1 MFIPKKRIACTVGHS
16 ILRNGTITSAD
27 GTAKGGVN
35 EYKWCKEFT
44 QILVE
49 TFKKNGIQA
58 DFICCPERKF
68 ASASEERSYKLNIV
82 NSGKYDLVIES
93 HLNSFNSTAKG
104 TETLY
109 YPSSSKGK
117 DIAQRVNDKLDDIFV
132 DRGIKAR
139 GNLYILKC
147 DPVAILN
154 EYFFCDNKSD
164 YQKADEKHE
173 KQLIA
178 NKVVEAVLNK
188 KIVNNTPSKP
198 STNNTNTNK
207 GDVHMKT
214 LVTYL
219 GDADVFGAIM
229 LAQKNKCAL
238 MKVSDYEKEKGNI
251 KVDKVI
257 QVGGNANDTNRFETF
272 KNVAKQL

>member
-16 ILRNGTITSAD
+16 ILKNGTITSAD
-27 GTAKGGVN
+27 GTNKGGVN

-44 QILVE
+44 KILVE

-68 ASASEERSYKLNIV
+68 SSANEERSYKLAIV

-93 HLNSFNSTAKG
+93 HLNSFNSKAKG

-109 YPSSSKGK
+109 YPTSKNGK
-117 DIAQRVNDKLDDIFV
+117 DIAQRVNDKLDDIFL
-132 DRGIKAR
+132 DRDIKAR

-154 EYFFCDNKSD
+154 EYFFCDNRED
-164 YQKADEKHE
+164 YQKADEPHE

-178 NKVVEAVLNK
+178 NKVVEGVLNK
-188 KIVNNTPSKP
+188 TITNTTPSKP
-198 STNNTNTNK
+198 SNTNK
-207 GDVHMKT
+207 GDVYMKT

-219 GDADVFGAIM
+219 GDADVFGAIV

-238 MKVSDYEKEKGNI
+238 MKVSDYEKEKANI

>member
-1 MFIPKKRIACTVGHS
+1 MFIPKKRIACVVGHS
-16 ILRNGTITSAD
+16 ILKNGTITSAD
-27 GTAKGGVN
+27 GTSKGGVN
-35 EYKWCKEFT
+35 EYKWCKDFT
-44 QILVE
+44 KTLAN
-49 TFKKNGIQA
+49 TFIKNGIQA

-68 ASASEERSYKLNIV
+68 SSASEERSYKLSIV
-82 NSGKYDLVIES
+82 NSGKYDLVIEN

-109 YPSSSKGK
+109 YPTSKNGK
-117 DIAQRVNDKLDDIFV
+117 DLAQRVNDKLDDIFA

-154 EYFFCDNKSD
+154 EYFFCDNRED
-164 YQKADEKHE
+164 YQKADEPHE

-198 STNNTNTNK
+198 STNTNK

-229 LAQKNKCAL
+229 LAQKNNCAL
-238 MKVSDYEKEKGNI
+238 MKVSDYEKEKANI

-257 QVGGNANDTNRFETF
+257 QVGGNVNDTNRFETF

>member
-16 ILRNGTITSAD
+16 ILKNGTITSAD
-27 GTAKGGVN
+27 GTTKGGVN

-44 QILVE
+44 KILVE

-68 ASASEERSYKLNIV
+68 SSASEERSYKLAIV

-93 HLNSFNSTAKG
+93 HLNSFNSKAKG

-109 YPSSSKGK
+109 YPTSKNGK
-117 DIAQRVNDKLDDIFV
+117 DIAQRVNDKLDDIFL
-132 DRGIKAR
+132 DRDIKAR

-154 EYFFCDNKSD
+154 EYFFCDNKED
-164 YQKADEKHE
+164 YQKADELHE

-178 NKVVEAVLNK
+178 NKVVEGVLNK
-188 KIVNNTPSKP
+188 KIVDTKPSKP
-198 STNNTNTNK
+198 QNDNK
-207 GDVHMKT
+207 GDVYMKT

-219 GDADVFGAIM
+219 GDADVFGAIV

-238 MKVSDYEKEKGNI
+238 MKVSDYEKEKANL

>member
-1 MFIPKKRIACTVGHS
+1 MFIPNKRIACVVGHS
-16 ILRNGTITSAD
+16 ILKNGTITSAD

-35 EYKWCKEFT
+35 EYKWCKDFT
-44 QILVE
+44 KTLAN
-49 TFKKNGIQA
+49 TFIKNGIQA
-58 DFICCPERKF
+58 DVICCPERKF
-68 ASASEERSYKLNIV
+68 SSASEERSYKLSIV
-82 NSGKYDLVIES
+82 NSGKYDLVIEN

-109 YPSSSKGK
+109 YPTSKNGK
-117 DIAQRVNDKLDDIFV
+117 DLAQRVNDKLDDIFV

-154 EYFFCDNKSD
+154 EYFFCDNRED
-164 YQKADEKHE
+164 YKKADEPHE

-188 KIVNNTPSKP
+188 KITNTAPSKP
-198 STNNTNTNK
+198 STNTNK

-219 GDADVFGAIM
+219 GDADVFGAII
-229 LAQKNKCAL
+229 LAQKNSCAL
-238 MKVSDYEKEKGNI
+238 MKVSDYEKEKSNI

-257 QVGGNANDTNRFETF
+257 QVGGNANDINRFETF

>member
-49 TFKKNGIQA
+49 TFRRNGIQA

-68 ASASEERSYKLNIV
+68 TSPKQEASYKLDIV

-93 HLNSFNSTAKG
+93 HLNSFNSKAKG

-109 YPSSSKGK
+109 YPSSSRGE
-117 DIAQRVNDKLDDIFV
+117 DLAQRVNDKLDDIFV
-132 DRGIKAR
+132 DRGIKPR
-139 GNLYILKC
+139 GDLYILKC

-154 EYFFCDNKSD
+154 EYFFCDNRGD

-188 KIVNNTPSKP
+188 KVTNNAPSKP
-198 STNNTNTNK
+198 STNNTNK
-207 GDVHMKT
+207 GDVYMKT

-219 GDADVFGAIM
+219 GDADLFAAVM
-229 LAQKNKCAL
+229 LAQKHKCAL
-238 MKVSDYEKEKGNI
+238 MKVSDYQREKGNI
-251 KVDKVI
+251 KVDKVY
-257 QVGGNANDTNRFETF
+257 QVGGNPGDTNRFVTF
-272 KNVAKQL
+272 KNVAKLL